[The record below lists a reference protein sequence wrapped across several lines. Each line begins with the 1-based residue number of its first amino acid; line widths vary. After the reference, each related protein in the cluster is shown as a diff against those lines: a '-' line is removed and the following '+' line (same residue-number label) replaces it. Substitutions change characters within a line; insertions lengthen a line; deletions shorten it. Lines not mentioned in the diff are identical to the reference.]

1 MRFRQICFSV
11 RIPEL
16 LGPMFCMRLSESGSF
31 VLPAQAFCLQIE
43 GSFPTFHTQGPTVGR
58 IPMISNSYTWLVL
71 AIRGSYI
78 TGKRRQEGI
87 LRSGPR
93 IVQGPGPTKSPQR
106 GPPRDCGC
114 QLACPAPLCQPMGL
128 TFVKWDSP
136 AHSRAMPSI
145 IHRPVLVLDLL
156 SLKPPPPPF

>member
-1 MRFRQICFSV
+1 MRFQQICFSV

-31 VLPAQAFCLQIE
+31 VLPAQGSCLQIE
-43 GSFPTFHTQGPTVGR
+43 GSFPTSHTQGPSVTLHCGR
-58 IPMISNSYTWLVL
+58 IPMVSNSYTWLVL

-128 TFVKWDSP
+128 TIVTVSYTHLR
-136 AHSRAMPSI
+136 AHET
-145 IHRPVLVLDLL
+145 
-156 SLKPPPPPF
+156 

>member
-1 MRFRQICFSV
+1 MRFQQICFSV

-43 GSFPTFHTQGPTVGR
+43 GSFPTFHTQGPTVTLHCGR

-93 IVQGPGPTKSPQR
+93 IVQGPGPSKSPQR
-106 GPPRDCGC
+106 GPPRDCGW
-114 QLACPAPLCQPMGL
+114 QLACPPRSASQWG
-128 TFVKWDSP
+128 
-136 AHSRAMPSI
+136 SRLSNGTHPRIQEPYHQSFTDPS
-145 IHRPVLVLDLL
+145 
-156 SLKPPPPPF
+156 

>member
-1 MRFRQICFSV
+1 MRFQQICFSL

-43 GSFPTFHTQGPTVGR
+43 GSFPTFHTQGPTVTLHCGR

-93 IVQGPGPTKSPQR
+93 IVQGPGPSKSPQR
-106 GPPRDCGC
+106 GTPRDCGC

-136 AHSRAMPSI
+136 AHSRAIPSI
-145 IHRPVLVLDLL
+145 IHRPVLVLEL
-156 SLKPPPPPF
+156 